1 MSRSRVDCSLDEFR
15 AAARRCHGSGRL
27 WKDDVARR
35 VGGSRRAGC
44 GLGFANAGDDDPVVL
59 LKDLSAELVS
69 EGLGDATVIDD
80 LGRSV
85 LGAGPSVVTRLG
97 RALAEA
103 TRSFLIVLDDVHLV
117 TSVDGVA
124 LIECLADHV
133 PTGSQLVVAGRAQH
147 PFVARQVGA
156 SIVEVGPEDLSL
168 DAVGALSTF
177 AVEGLI
183 ISSDR
188 ARQIVD
194 RTEGWPAGVYLSA
207 LIAGHGGDDPDE
219 ASYIDGSSPFVS
231 WTTCFTRCSCTSL
244 TRSRKSPPTRRCS
257 MRRMARCAM
266 TSWRSTTWAG
276 SSISSSVP
284 ICS

>member
-1 MSRSRVDCSLDEFR
+1 M
-15 AAARRCHGSGRL
+15 
-27 WKDDVARR
+27 
-35 VGGSRRAGC
+35 
-44 GLGFANAGDDDPVVL
+44 
-59 LKDLSAELVS
+59 
-69 EGLGDATVIDD
+69 IDD

-85 LGAGPSVVTRLG
+85 LDAGPSVETRLG

-147 PFVARQVGA
+147 PFVARRRVGA
-156 SIVEVGPEDLSL
+156 SIVEVGPEDLTL

-177 AVEGLI
+177 AAEGLT
-183 ISSDR
+183 ISSNR

-207 LIAGHGGDDPDE
+207 LIAGHGGHDPDE
-219 ASYIDGSSPFVS
+219 ASDIDGSSPI
-231 WTTCFTRCSCTSL
+231 RGRL
-244 TRSRKSPPTRRCS
+244 PASRGVRAPH
-257 MRRMARCAM
+257 
-266 TSWRSTTWAG
+266 
-276 SSISSSVP
+276 
-284 ICS
+284 